1 MSDQISQKWL
11 AYYADHFAKISNS
24 ALKGY
29 WYMHGQETEQTATPR
44 EMAAWT
50 AVNQEMEY
58 RCL

>member
-11 AYYADHFAKISNS
+11 AYYTAHFAKISNA

-29 WYMHGQETEQTATPR
+29 WYMYGQETEKTATPR
-44 EMAAWT
+44 EMAAWA
-50 AVNQEMEY
+50 AVNQEIEY